1 MRLFGAQSRW
11 VAHARA
17 TEDKKIKAGLAF
29 TGAAS
34 LLELVDR
41 LGRRPRRYGSDTVLP
56 LIYLVRSPDTGSD
69 PLDGIE
75 NRLTQSRGKRIPFA
89 RVSGAE
95 CPTNPVG
102 EVELTIKIIDAAAGA
117 LSAKFRNGRRLAF
130 PRYGLARWLWAQV
143 GQEKPRVEP
152 DRVWAS
158 VDQRI
163 RDYVRGR
170 YPAADRGRRGIEGI
184 QSIPWPVH
192 ALAWLPLMAL
202 LLMRTVWRPLRW
214 LVRYRLADIDGFSR
228 LVYRLTGLTS
238 AELENEGWADQFR
251 ALLVAAFL
259 VDIRSA
265 YRRTT
270 LFGVGR
276 RRTAYPVLIVD
287 GIEAGSVGLELLR
300 QLDMAQ
306 QATDGRPS
314 PLLVVAAGTADAR
327 LVTGADDAI
336 YSAESPETAYSTW
349 RAAVHRS
356 GSFVLPMTLPDLNSS
371 HDGHLDR
378 LWRIGVPSGRQP
390 ATPLLIAALL
400 AGLLV
405 PLHDSWQACWTRPWD
420 SGFKRVDGQLGHQCV
435 GLAPRGF
442 RFFDNPIDGLGE
454 TLRHELDHVEGL
466 ILDANRQARER
477 PGYATVVFLGSLS
490 PTDTEGYR
498 TELEELR
505 GFAALQGSRLNTRP
519 IEIRLANSGAGMSH
533 AVYTAKAIVDEAR
546 SDPRLVA
553 VVGLGIS
560 KVETRDAIRELAGG
574 ADAGVRIPMVGTL
587 LSATSIANTT
597 SYYHQV
603 APTNE
608 RQAELVAGF
617 ASSVVKATK
626 AHIYYSG
633 DPGDLYSQDLKEQAE
648 IAFEKEE
655 IGFEARPYRT
665 SEDHDGAEIVQLGQ
679 HACEPGQKPDVIF
692 YAGRADRFASFL
704 ESLTSAC
711 ADPPRIIADDD
722 VTGFVLDDK
731 LRPYGDL
738 KLNYV
743 SFASSLAWGPNCSD
757 ALRTFSDAYDQLF
770 GKGSSC
776 RNTKD
781 SHAIVSYDGLLVVIR
796 GIDNAGLSP
805 NHLPS
810 RDSVH
815 NGIEK
820 IQPGSVPL
828 IGASGQMVF
837 LSGRSAPH
845 DKAILMML
853 ATGNTAPTVDMLCGT
868 LVDDGA
874 QVGRFL
880 CPQPS

>member
-56 LIYLVRSPDTGSD
+56 LIYLVRRPDTGPD

-143 GQEKPRVEP
+143 GQEKPTVEP

-163 RDYVRGR
+163 RNYVRGR
-170 YPAADRGRRGIEGI
+170 YPAADLGRRGVEGI
-184 QSIPWPVH
+184 QTIPWPIHV
-192 ALAWLPLMAL
+192 LAWLPLMAL

-228 LVYRLTGLTS
+228 LVHRLTGLTR

-287 GIEAGSVGLELLR
+287 GVEAGSVGLELLR
-300 QLDMAQ
+300 RLDMAQ

-314 PLLVVAAGTADAR
+314 PLLVVAAGTVDAS
-327 LVTGADDAI
+327 LVTGADEAI

-349 RAAVHRS
+349 RTAVHRS
-356 GSFVLPMTLPDLNSS
+356 GSFVLPMTLPDIDLS

-420 SGFKRVDGQLGHQCV
+420 SGFKRVDGEGGHQCV

-442 RFFDNPIDGLGE
+442 RFFDNPIDNLDE
-454 TLRHELDHVEGL
+454 ALQLELDHVEDL
-466 ILDANRQARER
+466 ILKANRRARER

-490 PTDTEGYR
+490 PTDTEGDR

-505 GFAALQGSRLNTRP
+505 GLAVLQHSLFDIRP

-533 AVYTAKAIVDEAR
+533 AEYAASAIADEAR
-546 SDPRLVA
+546 GDSRLVA
-553 VVGLGIS
+553 VVGLGVS
-560 KVETRDAIRELAGG
+560 KDETLDAIRELDSG
-574 ADAGVRIPMVGTL
+574 AEGRPRVPMVGTL
-587 LSATSIANTT
+587 LSATKIANTT

-603 APTNE
+603 GPTNE
-608 RQAELVAGF
+608 REAELVASYLDGLG
-617 ASSVVKATK
+617 VTT
-626 AHIYYSG
+626 AHVYYAG
-633 DPGDLYSQDLKEQAE
+633 DPKDLYSADLKEQAV
-648 IAFEKEE
+648 IALEGKG
-655 IGFEARPYRT
+655 IHTEAHAYRT
-665 SEDHDGAEIVQLGQ
+665 STDHEGFSVEQLGRQ
-679 HACEPGQKPDVIF
+679 ACVLANMTEAVF
-692 YAGRADRFASFL
+692 YAGRTDQFGSFL
-704 ESLTSAC
+704 ESLMSAC
-711 ADPPRIIADDD
+711 ADRPPKVVAGDD
-722 VTGFVLDDK
+722 VTGFVLEGK
-731 LRPYGDL
+731 LRPYRNFSLD
-738 KLNYV
+738 YV
-743 SFASSLAWGPNCSD
+743 SFASNLAWGDSCKDGES
-757 ALRTFSDAYDQLF
+757 TFFSTYDDIF
-770 GKGSSC
+770 GEVC
-776 RNTKD
+776 DNTKD
-781 SHAIVSYDGLLVVIR
+781 SHAIMSHDALKVVVQ
-796 GIDNAGLSP
+796 GISNAGRPS
-805 NHLPS
+805 NELPS
-810 RDSVH
+810 RDLVH
-815 NGIEK
+815 SGIEK
-820 IQPGSVPL
+820 IQPGVGTRL
-828 IGASGQMVF
+828 FGASGQIAF
-837 LSGRSAPH
+837 RPGESAPY
-845 DKAILMML
+845 DKAILMMN
-853 ATGNTAPTVDMLCGT
+853 ASGNAAPTVVTVCGT
-868 LVDDGA
+868 LSSNYT
-874 QVGRFL
+874 QVGGE
-880 CPQPS
+880 CPLTRE